1 MFRCFWLHCCTHV
14 CWFLSYKFYTYIVIE
29 PISPQITNNDI
40 SSNTTVEEIC
50 DILSSRINDVTLNRS
65 ALSGFCPSSNGYMQ
79 WNLSTT
85 CLVSAVGIQ
94 VSVCPWFV
102 SNWIVWSCGTMLGAW
117 SYSVTT
123 PNSVHLLLLVASSR
137 LLLLLGCLLSKI
149 VDACLPLSAILYE
162 QGIIDSA
169 GTETRQIFFSYVFN
183 GKKIKDFFSLT
194 WNVIAASLLR
204 QSFER

>member
-65 ALSGFCPSSNGYMQ
+65 AHSGFCPSSNGYMQ

-94 VSVCPWFV
+94 VSLCLWFV
-102 SNWIVWSCGTMLGAW
+102 SNWIVWSCGTMLGVWSFSVTTPNSVRLWFVSNWIVWSCGTMLRVW

-123 PNSVHLLLLVASSR
+123 PNKRSQQSAV
-137 LLLLLGCLLSKI
+137 CL
-149 VDACLPLSAILYE
+149 
-162 QGIIDSA
+162 
-169 GTETRQIFFSYVFN
+169 
-183 GKKIKDFFSLT
+183 
-194 WNVIAASLLR
+194 
-204 QSFER
+204 